1 MSNIRLPTEPNDH
14 SEDDSDKP
22 DAHLI
27 QDLEYSELDLST
39 SLAKAADA
47 HVLKE
52 SVTPELMNSFVERH
66 NDSPENDSDSDHSNL
81 NHAEVESSAYLAKTV
96 NVRASKESKSPA
108 EKRDDSFE
116 NECHDLDARQ
126 ELSENWELESSTT
139 SSEASD
145 TCELEESSFRKV
157 TKNLAEKPNACQRA
171 PEHAE
176 SGACTSS
183 AWAADARVSKES
195 SSTSTKLSN
204 VSSSPSAA
212 RPVGRFT
219 KPGLNT
225 LRSVGGA
232 AKAGF
237 CLLPFAAT
245 ICAPG
250 SISFSGREKIW
261 LNQTDESLVTVAG
274 LIRRTTDLS
283 TADTNAADYLAFSID
298 EVAIFRVEVGY
309 STLPQPAAI
318 IESLKAVEADG
329 AKVIKDL
336 RDFMP
341 RVRNYGMMVQWT
353 IN

>member
-212 RPVGRFT
+212 RPGEGRV
-219 KPGLNT
+219 PL
-225 LRSVGGA
+225 
-232 AKAGF
+232 KAE
-237 CLLPFAAT
+237 T
-245 ICAPG
+245 V
-250 SISFSGREKIW
+250 SISS
-261 LNQTDESLVTVAG
+261 
-274 LIRRTTDLS
+274 
-283 TADTNAADYLAFSID
+283 
-298 EVAIFRVEVGY
+298 
-309 STLPQPAAI
+309 
-318 IESLKAVEADG
+318 
-329 AKVIKDL
+329 
-336 RDFMP
+336 
-341 RVRNYGMMVQWT
+341 
-353 IN
+353 

>member
-1 MSNIRLPTEPNDH
+1 MPLFFILRLITW
-14 SEDDSDKP
+14 
-22 DAHLI
+22 LI
-27 QDLEYSELDLST
+27 TVLLFARAIHQLQVYASLWADL
-39 SLAKAADA
+39 
-47 HVLKE
+47 
-52 SVTPELMNSFVERH
+52 
-66 NDSPENDSDSDHSNL
+66 
-81 NHAEVESSAYLAKTV
+81 
-96 NVRASKESKSPA
+96 
-108 EKRDDSFE
+108 
-116 NECHDLDARQ
+116 
-126 ELSENWELESSTT
+126 
-139 SSEASD
+139 
-145 TCELEESSFRKV
+145 
-157 TKNLAEKPNACQRA
+157 
-171 PEHAE
+171 
-176 SGACTSS
+176 
-183 AWAADARVSKES
+183 
-195 SSTSTKLSN
+195 
-204 VSSSPSAA
+204 
-212 RPVGRFT
+212 VGRFT